1 MPAKLH
7 LNARTFSLMLCLFK
21 AFVVTG
27 CFYVEDEAVI
37 TMHNTSCLSLMRW
50 QYFLL
55 TMIDFLCRI
64 FYGPGGAYMFAG
76 KDASRALGKMSFE
89 QQDLNGTLH
98 QYK

>member
-1 MPAKLH
+1 
-7 LNARTFSLMLCLFK
+7 
-21 AFVVTG
+21 
-27 CFYVEDEAVI
+27 
-37 TMHNTSCLSLMRW
+37 MRW